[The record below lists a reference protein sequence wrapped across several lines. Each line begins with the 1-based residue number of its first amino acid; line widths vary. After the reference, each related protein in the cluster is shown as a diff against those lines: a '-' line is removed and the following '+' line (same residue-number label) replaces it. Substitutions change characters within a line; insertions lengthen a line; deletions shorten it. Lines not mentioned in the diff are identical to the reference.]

1 MHEEIDMH
9 HIAGHLA
16 VKAARAQAN
25 SALPDAP
32 VLPDPPSREA
42 RLRKHVAAFLR
53 GSAQRRTR
61 LADRLDP
68 RLANPMPC

>member
-1 MHEEIDMH
+1 MLS
-9 HIAGHLA
+9 IAGPIA
-16 VKAARAQAN
+16 VNAVRAQAN

-32 VLPDPPSREA
+32 VLPDPPPRES

-53 GSAQRRTR
+53 ASAQRRAR

-68 RLANPMPC
+68 CPAVTC